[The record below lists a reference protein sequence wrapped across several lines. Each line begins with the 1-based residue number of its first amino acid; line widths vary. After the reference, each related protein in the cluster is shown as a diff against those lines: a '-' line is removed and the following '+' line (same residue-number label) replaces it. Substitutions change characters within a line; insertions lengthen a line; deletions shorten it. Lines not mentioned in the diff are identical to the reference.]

1 MSGDRDTGTP
11 SHSDRTGDRFG
22 HPRFRATQLETLWRQ
37 RFLGGLG
44 LRLPTRVSPGSSAL
58 WTRTMPPGRAE
69 STGYPP
75 RGRETLT
82 CRASGRSRWE
92 MARAICPARR
102 LEEAPEARRTGAAC
116 AELWS
121 PARTAAAAR
130 RLQWSSAPQ
139 PLLSHGRGA
148 LAGRRS
154 GLPAPGSGTPASP
167 DRSRGLHG
175 VPLCSHRAPFVR
187 APAPVSSLPGVRGN
201 PLGYRDQTPD
211 RLCPGE
217 IGPPRVESSRGGSAG
232 LERRGREMTA
242 ALRTWSGGRG
252 LHRGTATWWPPL
264 YETKPLALGAL
275 QRPHS
280 TNKQYV

>member
-1 MSGDRDTGTP
+1 MAILASALPSWGASGD
-11 SHSDRTGDRFG
+11 GD
-22 HPRFRATQLETLWRQ
+22 A
-37 RFLGGLG
+37 LGAWGCGCPPAL
-44 LRLPTRVSPGSSAL
+44 SPGSSAL
-58 WTRTMPPGRAE
+58 WTRTMPPGRAA

-92 MARAICPARR
+92 TARAIRPARR

-175 VPLCSHRAPFVR
+175 VPLGSHRAPFVQVPEPVWSLASAGIR
-187 APAPVSSLPGVRGN
+187 GVPRSVTGQTLPVRDSAPRF
-201 PLGYRDQTPD
+201 
-211 RLCPGE
+211 
-217 IGPPRVESSRGGSAG
+217 PRVQSSRGGSAG
-232 LERRGREMTA
+232 LERRGRE
-242 ALRTWSGGRG
+242 G
-252 LHRGTATWWPPL
+252 
-264 YETKPLALGAL
+264 L
-275 QRPHS
+275 QRSGHGAVGEGFTGELQPGGLGS
-280 TNKQYV
+280 ARPSPWPSAPFGGLIQ

>member
-1 MSGDRDTGTP
+1 MRVSGSRIPRQPREGRAGVSEDRDTGTP
-11 SHSDRTGDRFG
+11 SHSDHTGDRFV
-22 HPRFRATQLETLWRQ
+22 HPRFRATQPGSLR
-37 RFLGGLG
+37 RRRCLGGLG

-58 WTRTMPPGRAE
+58 WTRTMPPGRAA

-75 RGRETLT
+75 CGRETLT

-92 MARAICPARR
+92 MARAIRPARR

-116 AELWS
+116 AVLWS

-175 VPLCSHRAPFVR
+175 VLLCSHRAPFVR
-187 APAPVSSLPGVRGN
+187 APAPVSSLPGVRGD
-201 PLGYRDQTPD
+201 PWGTEISHPPD
-211 RLCPGE
+211 PAR
-217 IGPPRVESSRGGSAG
+217 
-232 LERRGREMTA
+232 ER
-242 ALRTWSGGRG
+242 
-252 LHRGTATWWPPL
+252 
-264 YETKPLALGAL
+264 
-275 QRPHS
+275 
-280 TNKQYV
+280 